1 MYRIINRICFV
12 VCVLCIVAGSTVS
25 ILAIWDV
32 VDAEATLWKALS
44 TFTVIFF
51 ASLLAVLVNRMLLE
65 PRRPQP

>member
-1 MYRIINRICFV
+1 MYRVINRICFV
-12 VCVLCIVAGSTVS
+12 ICVLCIVAGSTVS

-44 TFTVIFF
+44 TFSVIFF

-65 PRRPQP
+65 PRRSP